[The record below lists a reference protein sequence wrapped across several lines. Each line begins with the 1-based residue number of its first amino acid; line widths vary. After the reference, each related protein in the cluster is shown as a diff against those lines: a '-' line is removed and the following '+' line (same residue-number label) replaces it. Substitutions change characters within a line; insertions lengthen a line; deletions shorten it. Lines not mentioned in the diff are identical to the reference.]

1 MPNGYGCPPDGS
13 THALLDLLG
22 RHGQRPAHVHYFVTA
37 PGHRKLTTQINID
50 GDKYL
55 WDDFAFASRE
65 GLVPPVVRVSDPAE
79 MKAKG
84 VSKPYA
90 SIDFDL
96 HLVVEK
102 PTAASGIVDRAH
114 FTA

>member
-1 MPNGYGCPPDGS
+1 
-13 THALLDLLG
+13 
-22 RHGQRPAHVHYFVTA
+22 VHYFVTA

-65 GLVPPVVRVSDPAE
+65 GLIPPLVRVTDPEAI
-79 MKAKG
+79 KAKG
-84 VSKPYA
+84 LNKPYV

-102 PTAASGIVDRAH
+102 PGAAAGIVDRAH